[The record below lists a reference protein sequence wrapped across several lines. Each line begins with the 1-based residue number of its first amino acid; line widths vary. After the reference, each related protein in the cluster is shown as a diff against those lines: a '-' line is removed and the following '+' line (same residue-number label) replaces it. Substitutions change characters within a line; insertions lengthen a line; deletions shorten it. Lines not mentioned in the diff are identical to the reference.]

1 MTDADPNQT
10 DGRIDRRNDDEIPE
24 WAEEMADRIA
34 DAEAAA
40 SIDSP
45 IPGVGAGAGVP
56 KTDADEAAVEEG
68 ESDGDEDDGE
78 RVPDVPV
85 EVVDEAERLTRHAR
99 DAVDEAAAEAY
110 REQRDDLVSEH
121 EYTPRIRDEDDTLVL
136 YPDEWVEDGT
146 VQFDRI
152 EETERAVEV
161 SLSGPGESDRFEA
174 VADHNEAVVDR
185 VAEEHGPDHAA
196 NARAFAAF
204 MNNYYVREVESASPD
219 EREEFLEEYY
229 PRNAWPTETQQGI
242 VEETLDL
249 IDDCAA
255 DLS

>member
-1 MTDADPNQT
+1 MTNADPNQT

-24 WAEEMADRIA
+24 WAEEMAGRIA

-40 SIDSP
+40 DIDAES
-45 IPGVGAGAGVP
+45 AGAGIP
-56 KTDADEAAVEEG
+56 GADEEATQGV
-68 ESDGDEDDGE
+68 SDTAGADDEAE
-78 RVPDVPV
+78 RVPDIPADVV
-85 EVVDEAERLTRHAR
+85 EEAERLTRHAR
-99 DAVDEAAAEAY
+99 QAAEEAAVEAY
-110 REQRDDLVSEH
+110 RKQRSDLVSDY

-152 EETERAVEV
+152 EDTERAVEV

-174 VADHNEAVVDR
+174 VAEHNDAVVDR
-185 VAEEHGPDHAA
+185 VTEEYGSDHAS
-196 NARAFAAF
+196 NARAFADF

-219 EREEFLEEYY
+219 EREEFLEDYY
-229 PRNAWPTETQQGI
+229 PRNAWPSQRQQAI

-249 IDDCAA
+249 IDECAT
-255 DLS
+255 DVQ

>member
-1 MTDADPNQT
+1 MTDADPNET

-56 KTDADEAAVEEG
+56 KTDADEAAVEG
-68 ESDGDEDDGE
+68 DGDESDDE
-78 RVPDVPV
+78 RVPDVPAD
-85 EVVDEAERLTRHAR
+85 VVDEAERLTRHAR

-110 REQRDDLVSEH
+110 REQRDELVTEH

-136 YPDEWVEDGT
+136 YPDEWVEGGT

-161 SLSGPGESDRFEA
+161 SLSGPGEADRFEA

-185 VAEEHGPDHAA
+185 VAAEHGEAHAA
-196 NARAFAAF
+196 NARSFAAF
-204 MNNYYVREVESASPD
+204 MNNYYVREVESASSD

-229 PRNAWPTETQQGI
+229 PRNAWPSETQQAI
-242 VEETLDL
+242 VEETLEL
-249 IDDCAA
+249 IDECAA